1 MKLPDFLKG
10 ESQALMELLSH
21 VYDPASMKPEDGRRN
36 NVMSSIERKKLDSK
50 AFQELWKRINGK
62 SIYKVAFRSGELVEN
77 AINALDK
84 SLQVPPVRYVVSE
97 GRWSRST
104 RRTVSSPAQLSK
116 RGIMMKHM
124 PFVSQLPNISSMI

>member
-1 MKLPDFLKG
+1 
-10 ESQALMELLSH
+10 MELLSH

-97 GRWSRST
+97 GEME
-104 RRTVSSPAQLSK
+104 QIDSK
-116 RGIMMKHM
+116 DSLLAGTTLKGGIMMKHM